1 MRALVLIVPALL
13 AAGCMRPL
21 SPSGS
26 TVAEEIAGRAAGP
39 PQSCISSSPQE
50 GLRVLDAA
58 TLAYGHGRT
67 IYVNNLG
74 AACPG
79 LEPTG
84 TLIVEPGL
92 GGQYC
97 RGDHVRGREM
107 GAIIS
112 GPTCILGD
120 WVPYRR
126 P

>member
-1 MRALVLIVPALL
+1 MRALLPIATALL
-13 AAGCMRPL
+13 AAGC
-21 SPSGS
+21 SPPIALSGS
-26 TVAEEIAGRAAGP
+26 AVATETAGRIAGPAQG
-39 PQSCISSSPQE
+39 CISSSPQE

-58 TLAYGHGRT
+58 TLAYGHGRA
-67 IYVNNLG
+67 IYVNSLG
-74 AACPG
+74 ARCPG

-84 TLIVEPGL
+84 TLIVEPSL

-120 WVPYRR
+120 WVPYRK